1 MEGNKKDQKRMSKIE
16 TEKTVEKISET
27 QNWFF
32 KKISQT
38 DKCLPRLT
46 KKKRGL
52 KSITSEMKE
61 EKLQL
66 TPPEIQRP

>member
-16 TEKTVEKISET
+16 TEKTVEKINET

-32 KKISQT
+32 KKISQI
-38 DKCLPRLT
+38 DKCLARLT

-52 KSITSEMKE
+52 KSITS
-61 EKLQL
+61 
-66 TPPEIQRP
+66 